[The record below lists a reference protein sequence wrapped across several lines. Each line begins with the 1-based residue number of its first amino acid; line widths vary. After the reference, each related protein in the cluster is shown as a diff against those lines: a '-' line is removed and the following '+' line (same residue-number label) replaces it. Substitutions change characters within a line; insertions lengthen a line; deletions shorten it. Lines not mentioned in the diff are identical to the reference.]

1 METKKVA
8 KEYLQKDILRTIFQ
22 MWYSFYTTEIG
33 KERKAA
39 IEDMRFKRDGWLY
52 IEPWE
57 IWLELTEHPENE
69 DDRIIWYQTMHGIW
83 KKAEVNDQIIKIPAT
98 AFHIEYEQQWLGEIH
113 FTCNLGVSQ
122 RKRKAPRK
130 KRYAYWME
138 GFCRKYRISCSGQI
152 YKKDRWER

>member
-69 DDRIIWYQTMHGIW
+69 DDRIIWYQNMHGIW
-83 KKAEVNDQIIKIPAT
+83 KKAEENDLGIDCPGLVLQNHIFIWFSVFCHCCLFMFAKVNSGHPASLKKFLNK
-98 AFHIEYEQQWLGEIH
+98 FHI
-113 FTCNLGVSQ
+113 
-122 RKRKAPRK
+122 
-130 KRYAYWME
+130 
-138 GFCRKYRISCSGQI
+138 ISFRLSA
-152 YKKDRWER
+152 

>member
-22 MWYSFYTTEIG
+22 MRKRQEDDKQI

-39 IEDMRFKRDGWLY
+39 IEDMRFARDGWPH

-69 DDRIIWYQTMHGIW
+69 DDRTIWYQDMHGIW
-83 KKAEVNDQIIKIPAT
+83 KKAEVNDHSIKIPAT
-98 AFHIEYEQQWLGEIH
+98 AFHIEYEQQWLSETH
-113 FTCNLGVSQ
+113 FTCNLGFV
-122 RKRKAPRK
+122 AEK
-130 KRYAYWME
+130 KK
-138 GFCRKYRISCSGQI
+138 GS
-152 YKKDRWER
+152 KKKTICLLDGRLLQKIPDIV